1 MQRYCILSGAI
12 RTEEGEGVRH
22 RGLMAVCCSPGA
34 LLAIQP
40 PLSTAPRS
48 SSNRRR
54 QSSSSLFA
62 IRENVPGIKFITE
75 GNLPAIVF
83 PPEYYSLFKKFP
95 LNGFDSEKFYL

>member
-12 RTEEGEGVRH
+12 RTGGVRH

-40 PLSTAPRS
+40 PLSTTRS
-48 SSNRRR
+48 SPNRRR

-75 GNLPAIVF
+75 GNYRASFSLSSG
-83 PPEYYSLFKKFP
+83 EYYLLLKKLHP
-95 LNGFDSEKFYL
+95 S